1 MFGSRPICS
10 ILTSSRSHTLPFYLN
25 MATVTIMA
33 ESQSMVLEG
42 AIAPSK
48 IEQLPF
54 ELKLDI
60 TSYVSVRRQSLG
72 TIN

>member
-1 MFGSRPICS
+1 
-10 ILTSSRSHTLPFYLN
+10 

-42 AIAPSK
+42 AMAPSK

-60 TSYVSVRRQSLG
+60 TSYVSIRRQSLR